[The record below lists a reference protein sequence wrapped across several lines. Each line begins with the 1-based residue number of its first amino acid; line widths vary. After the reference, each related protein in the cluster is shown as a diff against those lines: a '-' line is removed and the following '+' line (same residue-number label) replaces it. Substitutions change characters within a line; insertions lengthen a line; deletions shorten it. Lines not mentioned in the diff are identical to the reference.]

1 MQRTKQKRTPKGVL
15 FFVWCIDLNEEGNP
29 DGFPFK
35 LSLPSEDKIKIKSE
49 GGSNHRD
56 KTKPLHREQKVL
68 LFFYCFTEKEV
79 IRVIEKLWKNLPP
92 RYNRIVKMLWS
103 AFTMFFIGFGIYLQ
117 IEADIGFPSWNAL
130 NQGFSIVFPITYG
143 TASITIG
150 LSIVVIDLLLKEP
163 IGMGTIID
171 AVCVGLG
178 CDFFSWLDPVPEMDS
193 FVMKL
198 IVFMVSLFILSIGQY
213 MYMITGLS
221 CGPRDAFTVAIGKR
235 CKKIS
240 IGTVNNIIS
249 AVVLTISWA
258 MGATIGIGT
267 VLSVFGMGMVM
278 DWTFK
283 LCRFEPRNVKHEDIL
298 TTAKIL
304 IKNEE

>member
-1 MQRTKQKRTPKGVL
+1 M
-15 FFVWCIDLNEEGNP
+15 
-29 DGFPFK
+29 
-35 LSLPSEDKIKIKSE
+35 
-49 GGSNHRD
+49 
-56 KTKPLHREQKVL
+56 
-68 LFFYCFTEKEV
+68 
-79 IRVIEKLWKNLPP
+79 IEKLWKNLSP
-92 RYNRIVKMLWS
+92 RGSRIVKMIWS

-143 TASITIG
+143 TASILIG
-150 LSIVVIDLLLKEP
+150 LSVVVIDLIMKEP
-163 IGMGTIID
+163 IGIGTLID

-178 CDFFSWLDPVPEMDS
+178 TDFFSMLDPVPEMDS
-193 FVMKL
+193 FVLKL
-198 IVFMVSLFILSIGQY
+198 VVFMISLFILCIGQY

-221 CGPRDAFTVAIGKR
+221 CGPRDAFLVAVGKR

-249 AVVLTISWA
+249 AVVLAVSWA

-267 VLSVFGMGMVM
+267 VISVFGMGIVM

-283 LCRFEPRNVKHEDIL
+283 LVHFEPRSVEHESIGKTL
-298 TTAKIL
+298 KIL
-304 IKNEE
+304 VENKE

>member
-1 MQRTKQKRTPKGVL
+1 M
-15 FFVWCIDLNEEGNP
+15 
-29 DGFPFK
+29 
-35 LSLPSEDKIKIKSE
+35 
-49 GGSNHRD
+49 
-56 KTKPLHREQKVL
+56 
-68 LFFYCFTEKEV
+68 
-79 IRVIEKLWKNLPP
+79 IEKLWKNLSP
-92 RYNRIVKMLWS
+92 RNSRIVKMLWS

-150 LSIVVIDLLLKEP
+150 LTIVLVDLLLKEP
-163 IGMGTIID
+163 IGMGTLID

-178 CDFFSWLDPVPEMDS
+178 CDFFSMLDPIPEIDS
-193 FVMKL
+193 FMIKFVL
-198 IVFMVSLFILSIGQY
+198 FMISLFILSIGQY

-235 CKKIS
+235 CRKIS

-249 AVVLTISWA
+249 AVVLTISWM
-258 MGATIGIGT
+258 MGATIGVGT
-267 VLSVFGMGMVM
+267 IISVFGMGMVM

-283 LCRFEPRNVKHEDIL
+283 LVRFEPRNVTHENIGA
-298 TTAKIL
+298 TVKAIITNK
-304 IKNEE
+304 E

>member
-1 MQRTKQKRTPKGVL
+1 M
-15 FFVWCIDLNEEGNP
+15 
-29 DGFPFK
+29 
-35 LSLPSEDKIKIKSE
+35 
-49 GGSNHRD
+49 
-56 KTKPLHREQKVL
+56 
-68 LFFYCFTEKEV
+68 
-79 IRVIEKLWKNLPP
+79 IEKLWINLPP

-130 NQGFSIVFPITYG
+130 NQGFSIV
-143 TASITIG
+143 
-150 LSIVVIDLLLKEP
+150 VIDLLLKEP
-163 IGMGTIID
+163 IGMGTLID

-178 CDFFSWLDPVPEMDS
+178 CDFFSMLDPVPEMDS
-193 FVMKL
+193 LIMKL
-198 IVFMVSLFILSIGQY
+198 VVFIISLFILSVGQY

-221 CGPRDAFTVAIGKR
+221 CGPRDAFTVALGKR

-249 AVVLTISWA
+249 AVVLAISWA

>member
-1 MQRTKQKRTPKGVL
+1 MY
-15 FFVWCIDLNEEGNP
+15 E
-29 DGFPFK
+29 
-35 LSLPSEDKIKIKSE
+35 S
-49 GGSNHRD
+49 
-56 KTKPLHREQKVL
+56 
-68 LFFYCFTEKEV
+68 
-79 IRVIEKLWKNLPP
+79 LWKNLSP

-130 NQGFSIVFPITYG
+130 NQGFSIVFPISYG

-150 LSIVVIDLLLKEP
+150 LSIVVIDLIMKES
-163 IGMGTIID
+163 IGMGTLID

-178 CDFFSWLDPVPEMDS
+178 CDFFSWLDPVPELS
-193 FVMKL
+193 SLSVKILLFIL
-198 IVFMVSLFILSIGQY
+198 SLFILSYGQY

-221 CGPRDAFTVAIGKR
+221 CGPRDAFTVAVGKR
-235 CKKIS
+235 LRKIS

-249 AVVLTISWA
+249 AIVLAISWL

-267 VLSVFGMGMVM
+267 LLSISGLGLVM

-283 LCRFEPRNVKHEDIL
+283 LCKFEPRSVHHEDIF
-298 TTAKIL
+298 TTLRVIATNK
-304 IKNEE
+304 E

>member
-1 MQRTKQKRTPKGVL
+1 M
-15 FFVWCIDLNEEGNP
+15 
-29 DGFPFK
+29 
-35 LSLPSEDKIKIKSE
+35 
-49 GGSNHRD
+49 
-56 KTKPLHREQKVL
+56 
-68 LFFYCFTEKEV
+68 
-79 IRVIEKLWKNLPP
+79 IEKLWIKLPP

-130 NQGFSIVFPITYG
+130 NQGFSLVFPITYG

-150 LSIVVIDLLLKEP
+150 LSIVLIDLLLKEP
-163 IGMGTIID
+163 IGMGTLID
-171 AVCVGLG
+171 AICVGLG
-178 CDFFSWLDPVPEMDS
+178 TDFFSMLDPVPEMNS
-193 FVMKL
+193 LVIKI
-198 IVFMVSLFILSIGQY
+198 IVFVISLFILSIGQY
-213 MYMITGLS
+213 MYMITGMS

-249 AVVLTISWA
+249 TVVLAVSWF

-278 DWTFK
+278 DITFK
-283 LCRFEPRNVKHEDIL
+283 MCRFEPRNVKHEDIL
-298 TTAKIL
+298 TTLKIL
-304 IKNEE
+304 LKNEE

>member
-1 MQRTKQKRTPKGVL
+1 MRTLYHFLCGCAINYRATEAQLCVAEFINRKNLYTERQKWYYL
-15 FFVWCIDLNEEGNP
+15 CIVFLKEGLKM
-29 DGFPFK
+29 F
-35 LSLPSEDKIKIKSE
+35 
-49 GGSNHRD
+49 
-56 KTKPLHREQKVL
+56 
-68 LFFYCFTEKEV
+68 
-79 IRVIEKLWKNLPP
+79 EKLWVNLPP
-92 RYNRIVKMLWS
+92 RYNRLVKMVWS

-163 IGMGTIID
+163 IGMGTLID

-178 CDFFSWLDPVPEMDS
+178 CDFFSWLDPVPDMES
-193 FVMKL
+193 LFVKI
-198 IVFMVSLFILSIGQY
+198 IVFIISLFILSYGQY

-221 CGPRDAFTVAIGKR
+221 CGPRDAFTVAVGKR

-249 AVVLTISWA
+249 AVVLAISWA

-267 VLSVFGMGMVM
+267 VLSVFGLGMVM

-283 LCRFEPRNVKHEDIL
+283 FCKFEPRNVKHEDIL
-298 TTAKIL
+298 TTAKVIL
-304 IKNEE
+304 KNEE

>member
-1 MQRTKQKRTPKGVL
+1 M
-15 FFVWCIDLNEEGNP
+15 
-29 DGFPFK
+29 
-35 LSLPSEDKIKIKSE
+35 
-49 GGSNHRD
+49 
-56 KTKPLHREQKVL
+56 
-68 LFFYCFTEKEV
+68 
-79 IRVIEKLWKNLPP
+79 IEKLWINLPP
-92 RYNRIVKMLWS
+92 RYNRIVKLLWS

-163 IGMGTIID
+163 IGMGTLID

-178 CDFFSWLDPVPEMDS
+178 CDFFSMLDLVPEMDS
-193 FVMKL
+193 LIMKL
-198 IVFMVSLFILSIGQY
+198 VVFIISLFILSIGQY

-221 CGPRDAFTVAIGKR
+221 CGPRDAFTVALGKR

-249 AVVLTISWA
+249 AVVLAISWA

-304 IKNEE
+304 IKNKE

>member
-1 MQRTKQKRTPKGVL
+1 MILLSKLLLMQPHFFGKRKRVQWEKPFDRRSFFSIYTSFKKCYYL
-15 FFVWCIDLNEEGNP
+15 FIHY
-29 DGFPFK
+29 K
-35 LSLPSEDKIKIKSE
+35 
-49 GGSNHRD
+49 
-56 KTKPLHREQKVL
+56 
-68 LFFYCFTEKEV
+68 KEV
-79 IRVIEKLWKNLPP
+79 RRMIEKLWKNLSP
-92 RYNRIVKMLWS
+92 RNSRIVKMLWS

-150 LSIVVIDLLLKEP
+150 LSIVFIDLLLKEP
-163 IGMGTIID
+163 IGAGTLID

-178 CDFFSWLDPVPEMDS
+178 CDFFSMLDPVPEMDS
-193 FVMKL
+193 LFAKL
-198 IVFMVSLFILSIGQY
+198 VIFMISLFILSIGQY

-221 CGPRDAFTVAIGKR
+221 CGPRDAFTVAVGKR
-235 CKKIS
+235 CRKIS

-249 AVVLTISWA
+249 AIVLAISWA

-267 VLSVFGMGMVM
+267 VISVFGLGMVM

-283 LCRFEPRNVKHEDIL
+283 MVHFEPRSVTHESIGKTFKVLL
-298 TTAKIL
+298 TNK
-304 IKNEE
+304 E

>member
-1 MQRTKQKRTPKGVL
+1 M
-15 FFVWCIDLNEEGNP
+15 F
-29 DGFPFK
+29 
-35 LSLPSEDKIKIKSE
+35 
-49 GGSNHRD
+49 
-56 KTKPLHREQKVL
+56 
-68 LFFYCFTEKEV
+68 
-79 IRVIEKLWKNLPP
+79 EKLWINLPP
-92 RYNRIVKMLWS
+92 RYNRLVKMLWS

-163 IGMGTIID
+163 VGMGTIID
-171 AVCVGLG
+171 AICVGLG
-178 CDFFSWLDPVPEMDS
+178 TDFFSMLDPVPEINS
-193 FVMKL
+193 LFMK
-198 IVFMVSLFILSIGQY
+198 IVVFIISLFILSYGQF
-213 MYMITGLS
+213 MYMKTGLS

-249 AVVLTISWA
+249 TVVLAVSWG

-278 DWTFK
+278 DCTFK
-283 LCRFEPRNVKHEDIL
+283 LCRFEPRNITHEDII
-298 TTAKIL
+298 TTAKVIL
-304 IKNEE
+304 TNKE